1 MRGKVAESGRSIMD
15 FVYEQ
20 PLVVVG
26 LGLAIGAAI
35 GAASPSTEAEDE
47 LMGETSDAVKTE
59 TAELAKE
66 QLEKGQAVAER
77 GLQNASEEAE
87 KQGLVSKSTED
98 DDALTSR
105 PDAA

>member
-1 MRGKVAESGRSIMD
+1 MRGKVAASGRSIMD

-47 LMGETSDAVKTE
+47 LMGETSDAVKKE

-66 QLEKGQAVAER
+66 QLEKGQGVAER
-77 GLQNASEEAE
+77 VLQSASEEAE
-87 KQGLVSKSTED
+87 KQGLVSSSTEG
-98 DDALTSR
+98 DDAFTSR